1 MDHVLQSVHEDHD
14 YNILHGWSKNIRTL
28 IYVYFDLFNF
38 TFSIFFFDFFDLIFL
53 TILCRFY
60 FLDHSFSIYF
70 SRYFIL
76 VIFDLTIYFNTKYNL
91 IYDLNM
97 KILITISFTCSA
109 RENCSLQTNCDR
121 AYFNIFCFLSL

>member
-1 MDHVLQSVHEDHD
+1 MSISIFS
-14 YNILHGWSKNIRTL
+14 ILLSRSS
-28 IYVYFDLFNF
+28 FS
-38 TFSIFFFDFFDLIFL
+38 TFSIFPSRSSFSIFLSRSFSTFSIFLFRSFSILFSRPFFFDLSSL
-53 TILCRFY
+53 L
-60 FLDHSFSIYF
+60 FSIYF